1 MSQIQRFLIERI
13 TVDLIETYMS
23 EFQVN
28 FDQATSTV
36 FSSELH
42 VKLTDPE
49 TGLYL
54 DSSASIYEL
63 FTFELQHGAIIQNEQ

>member
-28 FDQATSTV
+28 FDQAASAV
-36 FSSELH
+36 LSSELH
-42 VKLTDPE
+42 AKLTDLE

-54 DSSASIYEL
+54 DSSASVYEL
-63 FTFELQHGAIIQNEQ
+63 FALELQHGAILQNEQ